1 MTNPA
6 SRFCKTSSTWRSTV
20 SKAERR
26 TPVPNDEAEK
36 RKFGRIRGI
45 GGTVSGAAR
54 SVTGQSAADQIREF
68 TEAYTEVVTGLH
80 SDIQT
85 LSRRVAELE
94 AEKNTTPPAS
104 KVSSQSRKSLGIVI
118 ASVALV
124 ASVVAVILAITT

>member
-1 MTNPA
+1 M
-6 SRFCKTSSTWRSTV
+6 
-20 SKAERR
+20 
-26 TPVPNDEAEK
+26 PNDEAEK